1 MDIKKTQMQNHF
13 TFLLISAIFLQCFVH
28 TNVWAQSRS
37 FAGLPIM
44 SPKTGVAYAS
54 NLNHLPEYSKLLNIY
69 EKLVNAK
76 GDRRMPVPQ
85 LNLRNEEAYV
95 ASMDYRLIEI
105 SIEKKAFDVANKY
118 GDAAVAF
125 LLAHELIHYYEKHGW
140 RSQYADA
147 VSDLETG
154 KILENLNDRVVN
166 EVQADVLGGF
176 LAYSA
181 GYGIFDKGGLLIQDL
196 YKEYKMSDKIIG
208 YPSKSDRIALSD
220 RNKDQ
225 ITKLSYMYEMA
236 GMLTVIGRYKEAYSY
251 YGFLLNKYQSRELY
265 NNAGLTCMMMAN
277 SLLDPDSLI
286 FNLPGVMD
294 LEFSGSKSSYAFED
308 INKLANEALTHFE
321 TSIIMNKTYLPA
333 YINKASTL
341 IIKARNNAGNSTIQS
356 MAFKMVNHVL
366 NEQWEELKILHPELD
381 FDKYQDELLILKA
394 ILAYYQQEKS
404 NAKSLMT
411 MAAEKG
417 NETAKK
423 NLATLNDSPW
433 VQPAS
438 QVVSKISLD
447 DMTAEKF
454 LTSELVSRNQT
465 MIDSLNI
472 FRFMDRKSENYR
484 FLTHE
489 FKGNDQDIRYDLGF
503 MVSKSSFS
511 NTFMADLKLGCDKKE
526 VINLLGSPKRSLS
539 HINGEILNFNDSIII
554 ITNQEGKVEK
564 VVDFAETF

>member
-1 MDIKKTQMQNHF
+1 MQNHL
-13 TFLLISAIFLQCFVH
+13 TFLHIISVIFLQCFVH
-28 TNVWAQSRS
+28 TNHWAQSRS
-37 FAGLPIM
+37 FAALPIM
-44 SPKTGVAYAS
+44 SPKKDVVYSS
-54 NLNHLPEYSKLLNIY
+54 NLNHLPEYSRLLTIY

-85 LNLRNEEAYV
+85 LNLRSEEAYV
-95 ASMDYRLIEI
+95 ASMDYRLNEI
-105 SIEKKAFDVANKY
+105 SLEKKAYEVANKY
-118 GDAAVAF
+118 GDAAIAF

-147 VSDLETG
+147 ISDLETG

-181 GYGIFDKGGLLIQDL
+181 GYGIFDKGGLLIEDL
-196 YKEYKMSDKIIG
+196 YKEYKMGDKLKG

-220 RNKDQ
+220 RNKEQ
-225 ITKLSYMYEMA
+225 IAKLSYMYEMA
-236 GMLTVIGRYKEAYSY
+236 GMLTIIGRYKEAYSY
-251 YGFLLNKYQSRELY
+251 YGYLLNKYQSRELY

-286 FNLPGVMD
+286 FDLPGVMD
-294 LEFSGSKSSYAFED
+294 LEFSGSKSSSSFED
-308 INKLANEALTHFE
+308 INKLTNEALTHFE

-356 MAFKMVNHVL
+356 ITFKTVNHVL

-381 FDKYQDELLILKA
+381 FDKYYDEILILKS

-411 MAAEKG
+411 IAAEKG

-423 NLATLNDSPW
+423 NLATINHSPW
-433 VQPAS
+433 VQRAS
-438 QVVSKISLD
+438 QTVSKISLD

-472 FRFMDRKSENYR
+472 FRFMDRKNENYR
-484 FLTHE
+484 FLTHD
-489 FKGNDQDIRYDLGF
+489 FKGNDQDIGYDLGF

-511 NTFMADLKLGCDKKE
+511 NTFMEGLKLGCDKNE
-526 VINLLGSPKRSLS
+526 VIKLLGNPMRSLS
-539 HINGEILNFNDSIII
+539 HINGEILNFNNSIII
-554 ITNQEGKVEK
+554 ITNQQGKVEK
-564 VVDFAETF
+564 VVDFAETFKP